1 MTAALLLIAL
11 QAATAMP
18 SPTPTARVPSPVVE
32 RIVTRGD
39 SRTRL
44 SLFDNRV
51 AVVSLSEDGVQTVV
65 RRRTLSAEAYL
76 GYLAAVTETL
86 PGLDALEPQQ
96 DLPADNVGVIT
107 LHVGEGP
114 ERVVRYATLR
124 SPKLALGR
132 LLATLDDLQT
142 VVMETKPA
150 HDRLAIWEP
159 QRGDRLRM
167 VTGQTAVVVE
177 VHDDGGVVVEYE
189 DVGVIEYVAKG
200 QRDSRI
206 LELLERP
213 R

>member
-159 QRGDRLRM
+159 RRGDRLRM